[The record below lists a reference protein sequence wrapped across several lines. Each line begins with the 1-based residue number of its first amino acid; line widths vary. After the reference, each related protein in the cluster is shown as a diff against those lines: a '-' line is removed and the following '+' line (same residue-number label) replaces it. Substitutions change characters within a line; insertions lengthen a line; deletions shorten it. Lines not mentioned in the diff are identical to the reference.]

1 MLYRNEKTGVTIDV
15 KSVLG
20 GAWKPVEEKTAEE
33 PKKET
38 KPKKTK
44 KGK

>member
-1 MLYRNEKTGVTIDV
+1 MTNPLCNRFADPYYGYDV
-15 KSVLG
+15 KV
-20 GAWKPVEEKTAEE
+20 VIT

-44 KGK
+44 KEKKQ